1 MPDEKELDSTFEL
14 IERVR
19 QGDRELLQTL
29 SQLRARPE
37 ASKLQRSL
45 VEAEL
50 YKRLLT
56 WRTLLDEHTPHAR
69 QLLKKLLRAPM
80 RLVPEDGVYRWSAE
94 IVLGKFFL
102 GIFDPTMVASP
113 TGASTGEV
121 VGIARI
127 AA

>member
-1 MPDEKELDSTFEL
+1 
-14 IERVR
+14 
-19 QGDRELLQTL
+19 
-29 SQLRARPE
+29 
-37 ASKLQRSL
+37 
-45 VEAEL
+45 
-50 YKRLLT
+50 
-56 WRTLLDEHTPHAR
+56 
-69 QLLKKLLRAPM
+69 LLKKLLRAPM